1 MSRIT
6 STAGI
11 APDVEA
17 QQQSGQC
24 RRKGTL
30 IIGFFTMRAP
40 RPKPPRQR
48 RKRGKR
54 AVQLDLFA

>member
-1 MSRIT
+1 MNSNT
-6 STAGI
+6 NAAGI

-17 QQQSGQC
+17 QQQSGQR
-24 RRKGTL
+24 RRKGAL

>member
-1 MSRIT
+1 MSGNS

-11 APDVEA
+11 APGRDD
-17 QQQSGQC
+17 QQPAGQS
-24 RRKGTL
+24 RKGAL